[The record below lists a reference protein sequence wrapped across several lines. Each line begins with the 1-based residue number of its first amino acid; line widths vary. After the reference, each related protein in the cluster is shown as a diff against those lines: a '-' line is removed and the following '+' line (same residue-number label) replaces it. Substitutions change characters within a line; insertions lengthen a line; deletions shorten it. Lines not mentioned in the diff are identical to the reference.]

1 MWGAQSR
8 LLVGTPF
15 SGGPQRG
22 LCAWHL
28 AHSYGAISSG
38 TGGQGRGFLE
48 EDMAIRGPPPKCQSP
63 SWTAAPP

>member
-8 LLVGTPF
+8 LLVVTPF

-28 AHSYGAISSG
+28 AHSHGAISSG
-38 TGGQGRGFLE
+38 TGEQGRGFLE
-48 EDMAIRGPPPKCQSP
+48 EDMAIRGPPPQMSEPLMDSCP
-63 SWTAAPP
+63 